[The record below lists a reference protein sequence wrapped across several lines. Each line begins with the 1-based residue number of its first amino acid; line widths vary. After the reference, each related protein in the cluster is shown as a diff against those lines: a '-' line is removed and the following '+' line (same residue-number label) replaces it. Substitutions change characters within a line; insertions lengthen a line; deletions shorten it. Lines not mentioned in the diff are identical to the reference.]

1 MSRIERIAVVA
12 NRMAIAALVD
22 RPNALMAIAAEGAQ
36 RPEHEGVVIAFMRRV
51 MVSDRRRRRPAG
63 LEAHGAERGVRKL
76 MLGAPSPALKRI
88 PGAPVKR
95 ACRVKVASVHS
106 G

>member
-1 MSRIERIAVVA
+1 VSRIERIAIVA
-12 NRMAIAALVD
+12 DRMAIAALVD
-22 RPNALMAIAAEGAQ
+22 RPNALMAIATQRAQ
-36 RPEHEGVVIAFMRRV
+36 RPKHECVIITLMRRM
-51 MVSDRRRRRPAG
+51 MVRDRRRRQPAG